1 MFFIK
6 FVKAMKAWSY
16 HIPTKVIFGKDCL
29 EKITDIAESFEPN
42 RIMLVT
48 GTESMKKL
56 GITDR
61 IIDYLENYQVVIYDK
76 VEQEPS
82 VSTVEDGIRFLIVEK
97 CDLVIGLGGGS
108 AIDTA
113 KAVSALSKNQGPV
126 DEYLAGNRKIMN
138 KGVPL
143 IAIPTTAGTGTEVT
157 QYASIIDERKKR
169 KLSLSHEYIHPSMA
183 IVDPTL
189 TVTMP
194 KFVTATTG
202 LDALS
207 QCIEAYWSK
216 NHVPISDVFSLN
228 GIDLIF
234 KNLVKAFNFPQNM
247 EFREK
252 MALASLFSGIAIS
265 IAKTT
270 IVHSVSYPLTVHFNA
285 PHGLA
290 CALTLPSFMRYNSE
304 VAKDRIN
311 NIARTIGAETVERCI
326 KKVEELI
333 SSLKVPRKLGD
344 VGVQR
349 KDIELIVREGFRPDR
364 AGNNP
369 RRVTKEDLRA
379 ILEDLL

>member
-1 MFFIK
+1 ME
-6 FVKAMKAWSY
+6 AWSY
-16 HIPTKVIFGKDCL
+16 HIPTKVIFGKGCL
-29 EKITDIAESFEPN
+29 EKIADVVESFEPN

-48 GTESMKKL
+48 GRKSMKKL

-61 IIDYLENYQVVIYDK
+61 IIDYLKNYQVVIYNK
-76 VEQEPS
+76 VKQNPD
-82 VSTVEDGIRFLIVEK
+82 VSTVENGIRFLKDEK

-113 KAVSALSKNQGPV
+113 KAVSVLSKNQGPV
-126 DEYLAGNRKIMN
+126 DEYLSGHRKIVN

-157 QYASIIDERKKR
+157 QYASIIDERNKR
-169 KLSLSHEYIHPSMA
+169 KLSLSHEYIHPSIA
-183 IVDPTL
+183 ILDPIL

-216 NHVPISDVFSLN
+216 NHTPISDIFALN

-234 KNLVKAFNFPQNM
+234 KNLVNTFNFQENI

-252 MALASLFSGIAIS
+252 MTIASLFSGIAIS

-270 IVHSVSYPLTVHFNA
+270 IVHSVSYPLTVHFA
-285 PHGLA
+285 IPHGLA
-290 CALTLPSFMRYNSE
+290 CALTLPSFIRYNSKT
-304 VAKDRIN
+304 VKDRIY
-311 NIARTIGAETVERCI
+311 NIARTTSAETIEECI
-326 KKVEELI
+326 RKVEGLI
-333 SSLKVPRKLGD
+333 SSLEVPRRLGD
-344 VGVQR
+344 VGVQTR
-349 KDIELIVREGFRPDR
+349 DIELIVREGFRPDR
-364 AGNNP
+364 AENNP
-369 RRVTKEDLRA
+369 RKVTKEDLRA
-379 ILEDLL
+379 ILTDLL